1 MKVPNIT
8 ATAMIP
14 GLIWG
19 CAGAGG
25 SRHGVYTH
33 NIGMPPPR
41 SIRSPDMHS
50 RVALMAGF
58 GGLLLLMAFAEIDGV
73 GALRQIQNSN
83 DGIREDFLLRT
94 RLLERIRGD
103 VYVSGTYVRDY
114 LLEPEAGKAEGHRY
128 SLLETRHDMDEA
140 LAQYRGLLKAPERQP
155 FEALTAALIGYWSVL
170 QPVFDWTPQ
179 QRKRDGFLFLRD
191 EVFRRRMAMLG
202 IADQIR
208 GLNESQLNEGKLR
221 VEQTFSNLR
230 RRLTATLGLTFGLG
244 LLLAA
249 ASIRRILG
257 LEAEEATHF
266 HEIQQLSAGLVE
278 AQEEERRSI
287 SRELHDEVGQSLTGV
302 LVEMANLST
311 SIRADD
317 MGAVAAKVDEVKKL
331 VESSIGVV
339 RNMALLLR
347 PAMLDDLGLV
357 PALEWQAREVSK
369 RSGVWVKVLAE
380 NVSEQLPEE
389 HKTCVYRVVQEALH
403 NCVQHA
409 GASNVTVTV
418 KQEPERLLLAV
429 QDDGK
434 GFDASRAKGMGLLG
448 IEERVSHLGGTFAVE
463 SQPGSGAL
471 LQASLPLGDLQ
482 GNGHEME
489 TR

>member
-1 MKVPNIT
+1 
-8 ATAMIP
+8 
-14 GLIWG
+14 
-19 CAGAGG
+19 
-25 SRHGVYTH
+25 
-33 NIGMPPPR
+33 MPPPR
-41 SIRSPDMHS
+41 RSRTPDVHS

-58 GGLLLLMAFAEIDGV
+58 GGLLLLMAFAEIDDV
-73 GALRQIQNSN
+73 RALREIQNSN
-83 DGIREDFLLRT
+83 DEIREDFLLRT

-114 LLEPEAGKAEGHRY
+114 LLEPEGGKAEGHRY
-128 SLLETRHDMDEA
+128 SLIETRHDMDEA
-140 LAQYRGLLKAPERQP
+140 LARYRGLLKAPERQP
-155 FEALTAALIGYWSVL
+155 FEALTAALAGYWSVL
-170 QPVFDWTPQ
+170 EPVFGWTPG
-179 QRKRDGFLFLRD
+179 QRKRDGFSFLRD

-208 GLNESQLNEGKLR
+208 ALNESQLNEGKAR
-221 VEQTFSNLR
+221 VERTFSELR
-230 RRLTATLGLTFGLG
+230 QRLTVTLGLTIGLG

-249 ASIRRILG
+249 FSIWRILS

-266 HEIQQLSAGLVE
+266 RESQQLSARLVE
-278 AQEEERRSI
+278 AQEDERRSI

-311 SIRADD
+311 SIRAGD
-317 MGAVAAKVDEVKKL
+317 AAAAAAKADEVKKL

-389 HKTCVYRVVQEALH
+389 HKTCIYRVVQEALH

-409 GASNVTVTV
+409 VASAVSVTV
-418 KQEPERLLLAV
+418 KQEPERLLLSV
-429 QDDGK
+429 RDDGK
-434 GFDASRAKGMGLLG
+434 GFDFNHEKGMGLLG
-448 IEERVSHLGGTFAVE
+448 IEERVSRLGGVFAVE
-463 SQPGSGAL
+463 SQPGGGAL
-471 LQASLPLGDLQ
+471 LQVSLPLV
-482 GNGHEME
+482 EP
-489 TR
+489 